1 MLSRRV
7 DALYSDAKRG
17 ELMRE
22 QITQRLATPIL
33 TVGLLFLLVGVFSLS
48 QAASLI
54 APAIDQINKISVE
67 LKNTKESVDKLTTA
81 VMQLQKQL
89 AATPK

>member
-1 MLSRRV
+1 MLFIV
-7 DALYSDAKRG
+7 MPMRG
-17 ELMRE
+17 KLMRE

-81 VMQLQKQL
+81 VIQLQKQL

>member
-1 MLSRRV
+1 MLFIV
-7 DALYSDAKRG
+7 MPKRG
-17 ELMRE
+17 KLMRE

-33 TVGLLFLLVGVFSLS
+33 SVGLIFLLIGVFSLS

-54 APAIDQINKISVE
+54 APAIEQINKISVE

-81 VMQLQKQL
+81 VIQLQKQL

>member
-1 MLSRRV
+1 MLFIV
-7 DALYSDAKRG
+7 MPKRG
-17 ELMRE
+17 KLMRE
-22 QITQRLATPIL
+22 QITQRFATPIL

>member
-1 MLSRRV
+1 MLFIV
-7 DALYSDAKRG
+7 MPKRG
-17 ELMRE
+17 KLMRE

>member
-1 MLSRRV
+1 MLFIV
-7 DALYSDAKRG
+7 MLKRG
-17 ELMRE
+17 KLMRE

-81 VMQLQKQL
+81 VIQLQKQL

>member
-1 MLSRRV
+1 MLFIV
-7 DALYSDAKRG
+7 MPKRG
-17 ELMRE
+17 KLMRE

-33 TVGLLFLLVGVFSLS
+33 TVGLIFLLVGVFSLS

-89 AATPK
+89 AVTPK

>member
-1 MLSRRV
+1 MLFIV
-7 DALYSDAKRG
+7 MPKRG
-17 ELMRE
+17 KLMRE

-33 TVGLLFLLVGVFSLS
+33 TVGLIFLLVGVFSLS

-81 VMQLQKQL
+81 VIQLQKQL

>member
-1 MLSRRV
+1 MLFIV
-7 DALYSDAKRG
+7 MPKRG
-17 ELMRE
+17 KLMRE

-33 TVGLLFLLVGVFSLS
+33 SVGLIFLLIGVFSLS
-48 QAASLI
+48 QGASLI

>member
-1 MLSRRV
+1 MLFIV
-7 DALYSDAKRG
+7 MPKRG
-17 ELMRE
+17 KLMRE

-33 TVGLLFLLVGVFSLS
+33 TVGLIFLLVGVFSLS

-54 APAIDQINKISVE
+54 APAIDQIDKISVE

>member
-1 MLSRRV
+1 MLFIV
-7 DALYSDAKRG
+7 MPKRG
-17 ELMRE
+17 KLMRE

-89 AATPK
+89 AVTPK

>member
-1 MLSRRV
+1 MLFIV
-7 DALYSDAKRG
+7 MLKRG
-17 ELMRE
+17 KLMRE

-81 VMQLQKQL
+81 VTQLQKQL

>member
-1 MLSRRV
+1 MLFIV
-7 DALYSDAKRG
+7 MPKRG
-17 ELMRE
+17 KLMRE

-33 TVGLLFLLVGVFSLS
+33 SVGLIFLLVGVFSLS

>member
-1 MLSRRV
+1 MLFIV
-7 DALYSDAKRG
+7 MPKRG
-17 ELMRE
+17 KLMRE

-33 TVGLLFLLVGVFSLS
+33 TVGLIFLLIGVFSLS

>member
-1 MLSRRV
+1 MLFIV
-7 DALYSDAKRG
+7 MPKRG
-17 ELMRE
+17 KLMRE

-81 VMQLQKQL
+81 VIQLQKQL

>member
-1 MLSRRV
+1 MLFIV
-7 DALYSDAKRG
+7 IPKRG
-17 ELMRE
+17 KLMRE

-89 AATPK
+89 AVTPK

>member
-1 MLSRRV
+1 
-7 DALYSDAKRG
+7 
-17 ELMRE
+17 
-22 QITQRLATPIL
+22 LATPIL

>member
-1 MLSRRV
+1 MLFIV
-7 DALYSDAKRG
+7 MPKRG
-17 ELMRE
+17 KLMRE

-33 TVGLLFLLVGVFSLS
+33 TVGILFLLVGVFSLS

>member
-1 MLSRRV
+1 MIFIV
-7 DALYSDAKRG
+7 MPKRG
-17 ELMRE
+17 KLMRE

-48 QAASLI
+48 QAASFI

>member
-1 MLSRRV
+1 MLFIV
-7 DALYSDAKRG
+7 MLKKG
-17 ELMRE
+17 KLMRE

>member
-1 MLSRRV
+1 MLFIVMS
-7 DALYSDAKRG
+7 KRG
-17 ELMRE
+17 KLMRE

-33 TVGLLFLLVGVFSLS
+33 TVGLIFLLIGVFSLS

>member
-1 MLSRRV
+1 MLFIV
-7 DALYSDAKRG
+7 MLKRG
-17 ELMRE
+17 KLMRE

-33 TVGLLFLLVGVFSLS
+33 TVGLIFLLVGVFSLS

>member
-1 MLSRRV
+1 
-7 DALYSDAKRG
+7 
-17 ELMRE
+17 
-22 QITQRLATPIL
+22 
-33 TVGLLFLLVGVFSLS
+33 VFSLS

>member
-1 MLSRRV
+1 MLFIV
-7 DALYSDAKRG
+7 MPKRG
-17 ELMRE
+17 KLMRE

-67 LKNTKESVDKLTTA
+67 LKNIKELVDKLTTA

>member
-1 MLSRRV
+1 MLFIV
-7 DALYSDAKRG
+7 MLTRG
-17 ELMRE
+17 KLMRE

-33 TVGLLFLLVGVFSLS
+33 TVGLIFLLVGVFSLS

>member
-1 MLSRRV
+1 MLFIV
-7 DALYSDAKRG
+7 MLTRG
-17 ELMRE
+17 KLMRE

-33 TVGLLFLLVGVFSLS
+33 TVGLIFLLVGVFSLS

-81 VMQLQKQL
+81 VMQLQQQL

>member
-1 MLSRRV
+1 MLFIV
-7 DALYSDAKRG
+7 IPKRG
-17 ELMRE
+17 KLMRE

-33 TVGLLFLLVGVFSLS
+33 TVGLLFLLLGVFSLS

>member
-1 MLSRRV
+1 MP
-7 DALYSDAKRG
+7 KRG
-17 ELMRE
+17 KLMRE

-33 TVGLLFLLVGVFSLS
+33 IVGLLFLLVGVFSLS

>member
-1 MLSRRV
+1 MLT
-7 DALYSDAKRG
+7 RG
-17 ELMRE
+17 KLMRE

>member
-1 MLSRRV
+1 MLFIV
-7 DALYSDAKRG
+7 MLKRG
-17 ELMRE
+17 KLMRE

-33 TVGLLFLLVGVFSLS
+33 TVGLIFLLVGVFSLS

-81 VMQLQKQL
+81 VIQLQKQL

>member
-1 MLSRRV
+1 MLFIV
-7 DALYSDAKRG
+7 MLKRG
-17 ELMRE
+17 KLMRE

-33 TVGLLFLLVGVFSLS
+33 TVGLLFLLLGVFSLS

>member
-1 MLSRRV
+1 MLFIV
-7 DALYSDAKRG
+7 MLTRG
-17 ELMRE
+17 KLMRE

-81 VMQLQKQL
+81 VIQLQKQL

>member
-1 MLSRRV
+1 MLFIV
-7 DALYSDAKRG
+7 MPKKG
-17 ELMRE
+17 KLMRE

-33 TVGLLFLLVGVFSLS
+33 TVGLIFLLIGVFSLS

>member
-1 MLSRRV
+1 
-7 DALYSDAKRG
+7 
-17 ELMRE
+17 MRE

-67 LKNTKESVDKLTTA
+67 LKNAKESVDKLTTA

>member
-1 MLSRRV
+1 MLFIV
-7 DALYSDAKRG
+7 MLKRG
-17 ELMRE
+17 KLMRE

>member
-1 MLSRRV
+1 MLFIV
-7 DALYSDAKRG
+7 MLKRG
-17 ELMRE
+17 KFMRE
-22 QITQRLATPIL
+22 QITKRLATPIL

-81 VMQLQKQL
+81 VIQLQKQL

>member
-1 MLSRRV
+1 MLFIV
-7 DALYSDAKRG
+7 IPKRG
-17 ELMRE
+17 KLMRE

-81 VMQLQKQL
+81 VTQLQKQL

>member
-1 MLSRRV
+1 
-7 DALYSDAKRG
+7 
-17 ELMRE
+17 MRE
-22 QITQRLATPIL
+22 QIMQRLATPIL

>member
-1 MLSRRV
+1 MLFIV
-7 DALYSDAKRG
+7 MLKKG
-17 ELMRE
+17 KLMRE

-33 TVGLLFLLVGVFSLS
+33 TVGLIFLLVGVFSLS

>member
-1 MLSRRV
+1 MLFIV
-7 DALYSDAKRG
+7 MPKRG
-17 ELMRE
+17 KLMRE

-33 TVGLLFLLVGVFSLS
+33 TVGLIFLLVGVFSLS

-81 VMQLQKQL
+81 VTQLQKQL